1 MRNKDCRFKITRI
14 INNNVLTSKDHQN
27 EVVLMGKGIAW
38 NKKVGDVVEEKNIE
52 KIFTLKENEKS
63 RYLDFI
69 EQIDSS
75 FFEMA
80 IEILDE
86 SQKETGI
93 EPNPIAYLMLADHI
107 SSAVERSKM
116 GINLVNENLNE
127 IKRFHSKEFNVGK
140 AALDKIEAKYG
151 VRLKLDEAG
160 FIAHHLINVLGST
173 DEETNRNQFIQKI
186 IELVENYFEI
196 TLDKESIPYERFL
209 THLRYF
215 SSRIFSKKEDDEL
228 SKDDFVFRMMKVE
241 YPKTTK
247 CVEMI
252 KEYIEYRFQVEISN
266 AEKGYLMI
274 HINNILRNKIVTK

>member
-140 AALDKIEAKYG
+140 AALDKIEAKYD

-215 SSRIFSKKEDDEL
+215 SSRIFSKK
-228 SKDDFVFRMMKVE
+228 
-241 YPKTTK
+241 
-247 CVEMI
+247 
-252 KEYIEYRFQVEISN
+252 
-266 AEKGYLMI
+266 
-274 HINNILRNKIVTK
+274 